1 MTPPQPPT
9 TIPHRIEV
17 LDHYRRVL
25 AEALG
30 EAAMQTEAQGAL
42 AEELWALTKA
52 DYLLQRQINTLRSR
66 LDALEMK
73 P

>member
-9 TIPHRIEV
+9 TIPDRIAV

>member
-1 MTPPQPPT
+1 MTEPT
-9 TIPHRIEV
+9 PNTIPHRIEV

-42 AEELWALTKA
+42 VEELWALTKA

-66 LDALEMK
+66 LDSLEMK